1 MPEKPAKTLNTK
13 GKRFPKAAVDY
24 VDALLSIQRQ
34 QFEAE
39 KLAAYDGKNT
49 EPLNLKPNPTRI
61 SMLAEGEN
69 FVGSGWSS
77 LGKRRDG
84 TAFRWMG
91 RIGTLLLPVQL
102 EQGGKLL
109 VMGCGY
115 TRKKLLQSLTVWI
128 DETPVEINIA
138 RKGFNRWIITG
149 NIPPIQPRAY
159 HILRIESAGLA
170 RLAVGLDSYF
180 SVAVSSVEVK
190 TP

>member
-1 MPEKPAKTLNTK
+1 MPEKNTKTLITK

-24 VDALLSIQRQ
+24 VDAMLSIQRQ
-34 QFEAE
+34 HFE
-39 KLAAYDGKNT
+39 T
-49 EPLNLKPNPTRI
+49 EQMGQHFGADAPALNLPRNPTHI

-69 FVGSGWSS
+69 FIGTGWSS

-91 RIGTLLLPVQL
+91 RIGTLLLPVHL
-102 EQGGKLL
+102 ENGGKLM

-115 TRKKLLQSLTVWI
+115 TRKKLLQGLMLWI
-128 DETPVEINIA
+128 DETPVEIDVA
-138 RKGFNRWIITG
+138 RKGFNRWIMTG
-149 NIPPIQPRAY
+149 SIPPLAPRAY

-190 TP
+190 AK